1 MIADIERARRALQAI
16 PPDVPRDEW
25 VRVLMAGQ
33 AAGLDADEL
42 RAWSE
47 QGNTY
52 EARAFADTM
61 RSIKPGKGIGAGTL
75 HRLAAEH
82 GHQSPSEAPIR
93 PVVRP
98 QTVRQGFTPADVWSR
113 CKPATPSHRYV
124 VRKLGGGGPELA
136 KLRVLPED
144 DALRIAGQN
153 MAGALVVP
161 AYGPEGLQSL
171 QLIPPPGA
179 GKKMNLPGAPMAGAS
194 FTVGTPAPGEPLY
207 LCEGIGQAWA
217 VWQATGR
224 AAVCCFGWGNVGTV
238 ARAIHERDN
247 AARLVLVPDVGKE
260 EAAERIAR
268 ELGCS
273 VACMPEG
280 EASNF
285 DANDLA
291 QRDGHDVLAEL
302 LEGAQDFAPRPL
314 LVPVDVARVL
324 SEPSE
329 PPRFVWDGYLPRGVV
344 AMLGAHGGTG
354 KSTIALMLAV
364 AVAAGR
370 GELFGVACEPGRV
383 VFASLEDSA
392 AVVRHRL
399 HKICTAWGIEP
410 HALAQR
416 LSIVDGTSEPELF
429 ASTGRDGGSTTPAYA
444 ELRAL
449 AQGCDLLM
457 IDNASDAYGGD
468 EIQRRPVRG
477 FIRALGRIAKANDC
491 AVLLLAHVDKGT
503 SRKERADTEGYSGS
517 TAWNN
522 SVRSRLFMAR
532 GNDGA
537 LELSHQKSN
546 LAKLRAPLRLF
557 WPDGGLPQVDAAPVG
572 VVAHIADNVNT
583 RALLKLIAE
592 FSERGEHVSTAT
604 TSRSNA
610 AALLSAEAGYP
621 KALKPREVFDLL
633 RRAERAG
640 HIERVVQRTANRK
653 PLECWQVTSKGREH
667 AELAPTAPAAPT
679 ARFEEVGAP
688 DAEGAPTAPTSAGGY
703 RGRESAQEVGA
714 PAGAGTG
721 ADTAVCA
728 DFTDE
733 GAADVE

>member
-93 PVVRP
+93 PVVRA

-144 DALRIAGQN
+144 DALRVAGQS
-153 MAGALVVP
+153 MAGALAVP
-161 AYGPEGLQSL
+161 AFTADGTLQSL
-171 QLIPPPGA
+171 QLIPPE
-179 GKKMNLPGAPMAGAS
+179 GKKMNLPGCAMAGAS

-273 VACMPEG
+273 VAFMPEG
-280 EASNF
+280 EPQNF
-285 DANDLA
+285 DAADLA
-291 QRDGHDVLAEL
+291 LRDGADVLAEL

-314 LVPVDVARVL
+314 LVPVDVVNVL
-324 SEPSE
+324 REPSP
-329 PPRFVWDGYLPRGVV
+329 PPRWVWDGYLPAGEV
-344 AMLGAHGGTG
+344 ALLGAHGGTG

-370 GELFGVACEPGRV
+370 PLFGVATEPGPV
-383 VFASLEDSA
+383 LFASLEDGA
-392 AVVRHRL
+392 HVVRHRL
-399 HKICTAWGIEP
+399 ATICQQWNVAPEE
-410 HALAQR
+410 LANLR
-416 LSIVDGTSEPELF
+416 IVDGTANPELF
-429 ASTGRDGGSTTPAYA
+429 ESMGRDGGSTTRTYA
-444 ELRAL
+444 ELQELARGCAL
-449 AQGCDLLM
+449 VIA
-457 IDNASDAYGGD
+457 DNASDAYGGD

-477 FIRALGRIAKANDC
+477 FIRALGLIAKANDC

-503 SRKERADTEGYSGS
+503 SRKERIDTEGYSGS

-546 LAKLRAPLRLF
+546 HGKLREPLRLF
-557 WPDGGLPQVDAAPVG
+557 WPDGGLPQVDSAPTG
-572 VVAHIADNVNT
+572 VVAHIADSVNT
-583 RALLKLIAE
+583 KALLKLIAE
-592 FSERGEHVSTAT
+592 FSERGEYVSTAT
-604 TSRSNA
+604 TSRTHA
-610 AALLSAEAGYP
+610 AKLLAGESTYP
-621 KALKPREVFDLL
+621 KNLKPGDVFDLL

-640 HIERVVQRTANRK
+640 QLQRSIYRGADRK
-653 PLECWQVTSKGREH
+653 PRECWAVTPQGRKH
-667 AELAPTAPAAPT
+667 AGLPAAT
-679 ARFEEVGAP
+679 AATAATSQCEEVTAP
-688 DAEGAPTAPTSAGGY
+688 DAEACGDCGDSARGYGGKERAQEVTAPT
-703 RGRESAQEVGA
+703 
-714 PAGAGTG
+714 GAGTG

>member
-82 GHQSPSEAPIR
+82 GQQSLSKAPIR

-98 QTVRQGFTPADVWSR
+98 QTVRQGFAPADVWSR

-144 DALRIAGQN
+144 DALRVAGQS
-153 MAGALVVP
+153 MAGALAVP
-161 AYGPEGLQSL
+161 AFTADGTLQSL
-171 QLIPPPGA
+171 QLIPPE
-179 GKKMNLPGAPMAGAS
+179 GKKMNLPGCAMAGAS

-217 VWQATGR
+217 CWQATGR
-224 AAVCCFGWGNVGTV
+224 AAVCCFGWGNVATV
-238 ARAIHERDN
+238 AAAILKWDS
-247 AARLVLVPDVGKE
+247 AAQLVLVPDVGKE
-260 EAAERIAR
+260 QDAEKIAR

-273 VACMPEG
+273 VAFMPEG
-280 EASNF
+280 EPQNF
-285 DANDLA
+285 DCNDLA
-291 QRDGHDVLAEL
+291 QRDGADVLAAL
-302 LEGAQDFAPRPL
+302 LEAAQDFAPVPL

-370 GELFGVACEPGRV
+370 GELLGVACEPGRV

-429 ASTGRDGGSTTPAYA
+429 ASTGRDGGQHHAR
-444 ELRAL
+444 LCRA
-449 AQGCDLLM
+449 A
-457 IDNASDAYGGD
+457 
-468 EIQRRPVRG
+468 
-477 FIRALGRIAKANDC
+477 
-491 AVLLLAHVDKGT
+491 
-503 SRKERADTEGYSGS
+503 
-517 TAWNN
+517 
-522 SVRSRLFMAR
+522 
-532 GNDGA
+532 
-537 LELSHQKSN
+537 
-546 LAKLRAPLRLF
+546 
-557 WPDGGLPQVDAAPVG
+557 
-572 VVAHIADNVNT
+572 
-583 RALLKLIAE
+583 
-592 FSERGEHVSTAT
+592 
-604 TSRSNA
+604 
-610 AALLSAEAGYP
+610 
-621 KALKPREVFDLL
+621 
-633 RRAERAG
+633 RAG
-640 HIERVVQRTANRK
+640 ARLR
-653 PLECWQVTSKGREH
+653 
-667 AELAPTAPAAPT
+667 PA
-679 ARFEEVGAP
+679 
-688 DAEGAPTAPTSAGGY
+688 D
-703 RGRESAQEVGA
+703 
-714 PAGAGTG
+714 
-721 ADTAVCA
+721 D
-728 DFTDE
+728 
-733 GAADVE
+733 